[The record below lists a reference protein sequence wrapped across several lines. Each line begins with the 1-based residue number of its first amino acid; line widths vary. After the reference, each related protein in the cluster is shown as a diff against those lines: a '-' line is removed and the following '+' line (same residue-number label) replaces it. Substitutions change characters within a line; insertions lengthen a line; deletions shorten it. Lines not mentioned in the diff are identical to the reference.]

1 MTPSVLAAGIVDDT
15 IRAFFQGLPVGAGF
29 ALVAMSFVLTYK
41 TSGVFNLA
49 FGAQAFISA
58 ATYFELH
65 VRHDWP
71 IWTAVLVAVVL
82 VAPVLGL
89 LLERLIFRH
98 IHAASPVAKLVI
110 SLGLL
115 VALPELFKL
124 IVDYNREQPFG
135 AVGIIPDGNT
145 VYRLFGEYPV
155 TRDEIAAFVI
165 VIAAALALAALFRY
179 TRFGLRIRAVV
190 QSPRMT
196 ELNGV
201 NADWVSSGSW
211 MLSSLFAGL
220 AGVLL
225 VPITPLLGTVLEPH
239 GYFPIVIS
247 ALAAAALG
255 RLVSLPAALYGGLVL
270 GVVTTELRTHLP
282 RDNVVLNELRGS
294 ALPYVF
300 LFAIIVF
307 WPAIRR
313 QVAGADPLL
322 GVAPPPPALAA
333 TTRSRAMTLS
343 TRIMAVAFF
352 VAMGIWTFG
361 YANNFWISRITL
373 TVIFSIIFLSIVVF
387 TGLGGQIALCQVTFA
402 AIGAFGAM
410 QFAQRWDVSVLV
422 GTLVGAGIAAAVGAV
437 LSVPVMRLGGIWLA
451 IATLAFALF
460 FHDVLVKY
468 DWVGGSL
475 FQGRSVPRPELLGI
489 DFSSNKN
496 FLILCVAILVLAG
509 VLVILI
515 RESSTGMAL
524 RALRGSETA
533 AESIGVVPWRAR
545 VTVFSVSAA
554 IAAIG
559 GGLLAMEE
567 KQVTYEANYDPQLG
581 LFWLVVVVVL
591 GARTVEGSI
600 QAGIAFVLFPVLVLD
615 RWLGLDGSWRFVLF
629 GFAAITFARHPE
641 GVLEHGKRRSQALMQ
656 RLLEGRARPVL
667 VPADASAGPST
678 GSGLESSADSPPGE
692 GL

>member
-1 MTPSVLAAGIVDDT
+1 MTASVLAAGVVEET
-15 IRAFFQGLPVGAGF
+15 VRAFFQGLPIGAGF

-65 VRHDWP
+65 VRRDWP
-71 IWTAVLVAVVL
+71 IWSAVLVAVVL
-82 VAPVLGL
+82 IAPGLGL
-89 LLERLIFRH
+89 LLERLVFRH
-98 IHAASPVAKLVI
+98 VHAASAVAKLVI
-110 SLGLL
+110 SLGLM

-124 IVDYNREQPFG
+124 IVDYYREQPFG
-135 AVGIIPDGNT
+135 AVGIIPDGTT
-145 VYRLFGEYPV
+145 VYRLFGRYPV

-165 VIAAALALAALFRY
+165 VVAAALALAALFRY
-179 TRFGLRIRAVV
+179 TRLGLRIRAVV

-211 MLSSLFAGL
+211 MLSSFFAGL

-225 VPITPLLGTVLEPH
+225 VPTTSSLGTVLEPQ

-255 RLVSLPAALYGGLVL
+255 RLVNLPAALFGGLAL
-270 GVVTTELRTHLP
+270 GIVTTQMRTHVP
-282 RDNVVLNELRGS
+282 RDNVILAELQGP
-294 ALPYVF
+294 ALPYVM

-322 GVAPPPPALAA
+322 GVSPPPPALAA
-333 TTRSRAMTLS
+333 TSRSRGMTIY
-343 TRIMAVAFF
+343 TRIMALAFF
-352 VAMGIWTFG
+352 TAVGIWTFG
-361 YANNFWISRITL
+361 YANNFWISRITHS
-373 TVIFSIIFLSIVVF
+373 VIFSIIFLSIVVF

-410 QFAQRWDVSVLV
+410 QFAQRWDISVIV
-422 GTLVGAGIAAAVGAV
+422 GMVAGAAIAAAVGAV
-437 LSVPVMRLGGIWLA
+437 LSIPVMRLGGIWLA

-468 DWVGGSL
+468 SWVGGSL
-475 FQGRSVPRPELLGI
+475 FHGRGVPRPEFFGV
-489 DFSSNKN
+489 DFSSREN
-496 FLILCVAILVLAG
+496 FLILCVAILVLVG
-509 VLVILI
+509 VLIILI

-533 AESIGVVPWRAR
+533 AESIGVVSWRSR
-545 VTVFSVSAA
+545 VIVFSVSAA

-567 KQVTYEANYDPQLG
+567 RLVGYESNYDPQTG
-581 LFWLVVVVVL
+581 LFWLVIVVVL
-591 GARTVEGSI
+591 GARTVEGGV
-600 QAGIAFVLFPVLVLD
+600 QAGVAFVIFPELVLD
-615 RWLGLDGSWRFVLF
+615 RWLGLHGAWRYVLF
-629 GFAAITFARHPE
+629 GFAAISFARHPE
-641 GVLEHGKRRSQALMQ
+641 GLLEHGKRRSQALMQ
-656 RLLEGRARPVL
+656 RAFGRRQPAMAAAGAGE
-667 VPADASAGPST
+667 PADSETET
-678 GSGLESSADSPPGE
+678 GDEP
-692 GL
+692 

>member
-1 MTPSVLAAGIVDDT
+1 MTTSVLAAGVLEET
-15 IRAFFQGLPVGAGF
+15 IRAFFQGLPIGAGF

-58 ATYFELH
+58 AAYFELH
-65 VRHDWP
+65 TRRDWP
-71 IWTAVLVAVVL
+71 IWSAVLVAVLL

-98 IHAASPVAKLVI
+98 VHAVSAVAKLVI
-110 SLGLL
+110 SLGLM

-124 IVDYNREQPFG
+124 AVDYNREQPFG
-135 AVGIIPDGNT
+135 AVGIIPDGT
-145 VYRLFGEYPV
+145 AVYRLFGRYPV
-155 TRDEIAAFVI
+155 TRDEIAAFAIMV
-165 VIAAALALAALFRY
+165 AAALALAALFRY
-179 TRFGLRIRAVV
+179 SRLGLRIRAVV

-225 VPITPLLGTVLEPH
+225 VPTTSSLGTVLEPR
-239 GYFPIVIS
+239 GYFPIVIA

-255 RLVSLPAALYGGLVL
+255 RLVSLPAAMFGGLLL

-282 RDNVVLNELRGS
+282 RDNVILNELRGS
-294 ALPYVF
+294 ALPYVM

-313 QVAGADPLL
+313 QIAGSDPLL

-333 TTRSRAMTLS
+333 ANRSQGMTVY
-343 TRIMAVAFF
+343 TRIMALAFF
-352 VAMGIWTFG
+352 TAVGIWTFG
-361 YANNFWISRITL
+361 YANNFWISRITHS
-373 TVIFSIIFLSIVVF
+373 VIFSIIFLSIVVF

-402 AIGAFGAM
+402 AIGAFTAM
-410 QFAQRWDVSVLV
+410 QFAQRWDVSVIV
-422 GTLVGAGIAAAVGAV
+422 GMLAGAAIAAAVGAA

-468 DWVGGSL
+468 GWVGGSL
-475 FQGRSVPRPELLGI
+475 FHGRGVPRPQLFGV
-489 DFSSNKN
+489 DFSSHKN
-496 FLILCVAILVLAG
+496 FLVLCVAVLVVVG
-509 VLVILI
+509 VLVILV

-533 AESIGVVPWRAR
+533 AESIGVVSWRSR
-545 VTVFSVSAA
+545 VIVFSVSAA

-567 KQVTYEANYDPQLG
+567 KQVSYEANYDPQIG

-591 GARTVEGSI
+591 GARTVEGGI
-600 QAGIAFVLFPVLVLD
+600 QAGVAFVIFPVLVLE
-615 RWLGLDGSWRFVLF
+615 RWLHLDGAWRFVLF
-629 GFAAITFARHPE
+629 GFAAISFARHPE
-641 GVLEHGKRRSQALMQ
+641 GLLEHGKRRSQAAMQ
-656 RLLEGRARPVL
+656 RLFTRRPPV
-667 VPADASAGPST
+667 AAATGAGGAAGP
-678 GSGLESSADSPPGE
+678 GDEP
-692 GL
+692 

>member
-1 MTPSVLAAGIVDDT
+1 MTSSVLAVGVLEET

-65 VRHDWP
+65 IRRDWP
-71 IWTAVLVAVVL
+71 IWAAVLVAVVL

-110 SLGLL
+110 SLGLM

-124 IVDYNREQPFG
+124 VVDYNREQPYG
-135 AVGIIPDGNT
+135 AVGIIPDGTT
-145 VYRLFGEYPV
+145 VYRLFDRYPV

-165 VIAAALALAALFRY
+165 MVAAALALAALFRY
-179 TRFGLRIRAVV
+179 SRLGLRIRAVV

-225 VPITPLLGTVLEPH
+225 VPTTSSLGTVLEPN

-255 RLVSLPAALYGGLVL
+255 RLVNLPAALVGGLLL
-270 GVVTTELRTHLP
+270 GVVTTEMRTHLP
-282 RDNVVLNELRGS
+282 RDNVILNELRGS
-294 ALPYVF
+294 ALPYVM

-313 QVAGADPLL
+313 QIAGADPLL

-333 TTRSRAMTLS
+333 TSRGRGMTIF
-343 TRIMAVAFF
+343 TRIMALVFF
-352 VAMGIWTFG
+352 TAVGIWTFG
-361 YANNFWISRITL
+361 YANNYWISLITHS
-373 TVIFSIIFLSIVVF
+373 VIFTIIFLSIVVF

-410 QFAQRWDVSVLV
+410 QFAQRWDVSVMV
-422 GTLVGAGIAAAVGAV
+422 GMLAGAAIAAAAGAV

-460 FHDVLVKY
+460 FNDVLVKY
-468 DWVGGSL
+468 GWVGGSL
-475 FQGRSVPRPELLGI
+475 FQGRRVPRPQLLGI
-489 DFSSNKN
+489 DFTSNKN
-496 FLILCVAILVLAG
+496 FLILCIAILVLVS

-524 RALRGSETA
+524 RALRGSEIA
-533 AESIGVVPWRAR
+533 AESIGVIAWRSR
-545 VTVFSVSAA
+545 VIVFSVSAA
-554 IAAIG
+554 VAAIG

-567 KQVTYEANYDPQLG
+567 RQVSYEANFDPQTG
-581 LFWLVVVVVL
+581 LFWLVIVVVL
-591 GARTVEGSI
+591 GARTVEGAT
-600 QAGIAFVLFPVLVLD
+600 QAGIAFVIFPVLVLE
-615 RWLGLDGSWRFVLF
+615 RWLHLDGAWRFVLF
-629 GFAAITFARHPE
+629 GFAAISFARHPE
-641 GVLEHGKRRSQALMQ
+641 GLLEHGKRRSQNMSQ
-656 RLLEGRARPVL
+656 RLFRRRE
-667 VPADASAGPST
+667 PALAAAGAGGAAQT
-678 GSGLESSADSPPGE
+678 GDEP
-692 GL
+692 

>member
-1 MTPSVLAAGIVDDT
+1 MGDQLLAAGVVEET
-15 IRAFFQGLPVGAGF
+15 VRAFFQGLPVGAGF

-58 ATYFELH
+58 ATYYELH
-65 VRHDWP
+65 VRRDWP
-71 IWTAVLVAVVL
+71 IWAAVLVAVVL
-82 VAPVLGL
+82 VAPLLGL

-98 IHAASPVAKLVI
+98 VHAASAVAKLVI

-124 IVDYNREQPFG
+124 VVNYDREPPYG
-135 AVGIIPDGNT
+135 AVGIMPDGDSA
-145 VYRLFGEYPV
+145 VFWLSGRSV
-155 TRDEIAAFVI
+155 SRDEIAAFAIMV
-165 VIAAALALAALFRY
+165 VAAVALAALFRY
-179 TRFGLRIRAVV
+179 TRMGLRIRAVV

-196 ELNGV
+196 ELNGI
-201 NADWVSSGSW
+201 NSDWVSSGSW

-225 VPITPLLGTVLEPH
+225 VPITSTLGTALEPG

-255 RLVSLPAALYGGLVL
+255 RLVSLPAALFGGLLL
-270 GVVTTELRTHLP
+270 GVITTELRTHLP
-282 RDNVVLNELRGS
+282 HDNVILNELRGS
-294 ALPYVF
+294 ALPYVM

-313 QVAGADPLL
+313 QVAGVDPLL

-333 TTRSRAMTLS
+333 TARSRGLTIY
-343 TRIMAVAFF
+343 TRIMALAFF
-352 VAMGIWTFG
+352 TVVGIWTFG
-361 YANNFWISRITL
+361 YANNFWISRITHS
-373 TVIFSIIFLSIVVF
+373 VIFTIIFLSIVVF

-402 AIGAFGAM
+402 AIGGFGVM
-410 QFAQRWDVSVLV
+410 QLAQRWDISVMV
-422 GTLVGAGIAAAVGAV
+422 GMLVGAAIAAAVGAA

-451 IATLAFALF
+451 IATLSFALF
-460 FHDVLVKY
+460 FDDVLVKY
-468 DWVGGSL
+468 GWVGGSIS
-475 FQGRSVPRPELLGI
+475 QGRGVPRPQLLGI
-489 DFSSNKN
+489 DFTSHKN
-496 FLILCVAILVLAG
+496 FLVLCIAVLVLVS

-533 AESIGVVPWRAR
+533 AESIGVIAWRSR
-545 VTVFSVSAA
+545 VIVFSISAA

-567 KQVTYEANYDPQLG
+567 RLVSYDATYDPQLG
-581 LFWLVVVVVL
+581 LFWLVIVVVL
-591 GARTVEGSI
+591 GARTVEGAA
-600 QAGIAFVLFPVLVLD
+600 QAGVAFIIFPVLVLE
-615 RWLGLDGSWRFVLF
+615 RWLHLDGAWRFVLF

-641 GVLEHGKRRSQALMQ
+641 GLLEHGKRRSQILMQ
-656 RLLEGRARPVL
+656 RIF
-667 VPADASAGPST
+667 AGGGPNIAEKQT
-678 GSGLESSADSPPGE
+678 
-692 GL
+692 